1 MRSLKNTAS
10 RRNGHR
16 WHMSVILPALCI
28 LLMGGVILSTIM
40 LGESLGRVTPRQT
53 NIIFLVPPDASHAAA
68 CTAETTYSKADP
80 AVNPEEDPSAVLAER
95 EVRVYRDRLPTYAN
109 SGKKLKT
116 ISEAMAER
124 YRINSAAPNQSGIVY
139 NGIFEVTDDK
149 QKWDSETR
157 VDLFKSSYGSVESA
171 KGDKLIAPGTSNYY
185 DFTLENNGN
194 VPFDYEISIE
204 VNAFPYENE
213 AASKLPLEWRLVG
226 EDGADVSG
234 WQTYTNS
241 TGTLSAGTLDI
252 FSKEDY
258 TIEWRWQFERGGD
271 DYDTYIG
278 NLSAQNPVG
287 VDATIYVRS
296 EQSAGW
302 TPQEPP
308 TPDEPDIPP
317 EDLDDPD
324 LIQANDEELIL
335 AGSEEQSRPH
345 EQAQNRPQ
353 PQSASRVEDG
363 AGTANRTVY
372 IVILA
377 ASLAGLAII
386 FIFAVAKR
394 KHSEENT
401 DGQKS

>member
-1 MRSLKNTAS
+1 MQSFKNTAS
-10 RRNGHR
+10 RRKGHR
-16 WHMSVILPALCI
+16 WHMSVILPALCV

-53 NIIFLVPPDASHAAA
+53 NIIFLVPPDSSHAIACSTETEYSNAA
-68 CTAETTYSKADP
+68 SAA
-80 AVNPEEDPSAVLAER
+80 NPEEDPSAVLAER
-95 EVRVYRDRLPTYAN
+95 EVRVYQDRLPTYAN

-116 ISEAMAER
+116 ISEAMAEHYKIR
-124 YRINSAAPNQSGIVY
+124 SSAPNQSGIVY

-157 VDLFKSSYGSVESA
+157 VDLFKSSYSSVESSQ
-171 KGDKLIAPGTSNYY
+171 GDKLIAPGTSNYY

-213 AASKLPLEWRLVG
+213 AVSKLPLEWRLVG

-241 TGTLSAGTLDI
+241 TGILSAGTLDT
-252 FSKEDY
+252 FRKQDY
-258 TIEWRWQFERGGD
+258 TIEWRWQFERGD
-271 DYDTYIG
+271 DEYDTYIG
-278 NLSAQNPVG
+278 NLSAQSPVE

-302 TPQEPP
+302 TPPEPP
-308 TPDEPDIPP
+308 KPDEPDTPP
-317 EDLDDPD
+317 EDLKDPD
-324 LIQANDEELIL
+324 LIQANDEELIPV
-335 AGSEEQSRPH
+335 GSEEQSRPH
-345 EQAQNRPQ
+345 EQAQGRPQ
-353 PQSASRVEDG
+353 PQSASRIEDSTDG
-363 AGTANRTVY
+363 AHRTVY

-377 ASLAGLAII
+377 VSLAGLAII
-386 FIFAVAKR
+386 FIFAAAKR

-401 DGQKS
+401 DEQS